1 MKALIGR
8 VTSMVTPPPPPNRRS
23 GSVLMRGARWR
34 LALVSLVLL
43 AIVAV
48 ALTPTERAEAQSV
61 PNVFWNSVAITLF
74 EPGTLVESR
83 REVVRL
89 QVSQNLSAPLTVSY
103 TMGGTATP
111 GVDYTID
118 AGSPAYAARTGT
130 FTIPSGTPRFTN
142 VAIPIT
148 VLEDAVTD
156 HGETIILAFTAGAD
170 YGVNQTST
178 TTITIA
184 EETGRPAFR
193 IGGQPQVNGTLTLQ
207 KVCADP
213 DGEGT
218 SAHRWERSSTSGVTG
233 WTPIS
238 DSQSYTLQQADVGH
252 YIRSRILHDD
262 GSGGSER
269 FFTPIVGP
277 IGPVA
282 VDNTV
287 KFSRN
292 SYNAREGDPLR
303 PTLTFSSPT
312 KRARTFEIG
321 FHNCDADLNKDIV
334 VDVPS
339 AVQFGG
345 GLDALAATHSVT
357 VPAGVTSHTFSLPVL
372 LDDRI
377 EGYETFVMGFWD
389 VPRGISIGSQQDATN
404 QGTFAQVQIADVNFV
419 PENWPLKPSGVS
431 AGDQFRLLF
440 KTENERNAESG
451 NIGDYDTFVRNRIG
465 GTSTGHA
472 DIRQYQDTF
481 RVVGSTG
488 TVDAAWHTATGIM
501 VSGEPSHTPF
511 SHPIYWM
518 GGPKVADDYNDFW
531 DGTWDANRQTGPH
544 QRNALGV
551 VTTNKRGPNTGT
563 KSGTTHAT
571 AGAKATYHLGHST
584 HTRWGGNMQNH
595 NPINQGQIP
604 VGDTN
609 VYLGLSGIFLPLD
622 VSAANPLVT
631 IETRRARVEE
641 GTVITYTLR
650 AVPAPSSPVTVN
662 LKVTETTDGGPNFVD
677 SGDQGPKTE
686 TIPTSGVATFT
697 VETVDDNL
705 GEPDG
710 GVTVSIGSGTGYRT
724 LAASD
729 TVMTVIT
736 SSDISLDISAGAAL
750 GDGSNGPAQTGANVD
765 FTFSLPK
772 ALEGRELSGIRTQLA
787 WGGDVLSPRSDHRP
801 ATWDRY
807 VLNPDWKPDGSARVN
822 IMGAYVRPWL
832 ESSIMPGD
840 RSFSRRVHVKN
851 RAEAGG
857 EVGNGWIAMRVAPD
871 PNPDDK
877 SNNYIAHPDAGWA
890 CMPVGGGTCPS
901 AWPGVPAASIAAL
914 DNGTVMS
921 GNDARYRITV
931 NPAPP
936 SGQTRRVYLKTWEV
950 FITANDPPCD
960 RYGDFLVPDSR
971 GGRYGE
977 WDPYKHCDPPLRTG
991 EENVQRTA
999 HTHVDVGSGGTA
1011 DITLPTEIYR
1021 STENMSGRNYWAEVQ
1036 EDVAYSVGGSSAEVV
1051 TKIFNPNAA
1060 ACWYGHSHHRA
1071 RLITVDGSQV
1081 YSPGGMGITECL
1093 TEEEIDE
1100 WSYGNGSTADRP
1112 TVWTGCKPDYGHRE
1126 HPYTD
1131 GNGNIHHHHNHNPY
1145 LKLGDGSCPV
1155 GQMQT
1160 DGGDSQDG
1168 EQDQQDD
1175 PFPDPGAL
1183 GFSAVTASSVTLSW
1197 PQREV
1202 DHYLVYWA
1210 ENVAGAETQSA
1221 QVDAGTLTY
1230 TITGLK
1236 ADTEYAVIVYSQ
1248 DYDEVTPTGY
1258 QRTAAASCTPN
1269 LPSDAIT
1276 VSEVKTWRGEY
1287 SQDSHVSR
1295 WNRVLAALGEDTG
1308 ETAMTADQARD
1319 IKSRIDNTRW
1329 DRTVRTLEA
1338 MEQCADSTDTTQT
1351 VTPEISITG
1360 GSGITEG
1367 GNASFTV
1374 TANPAPAANLDV
1386 TVAVAQSGDYGVS
1399 TGSQT
1404 VSIPTTGSAT
1414 LTVATG
1420 DDNVDEADGSVTA
1433 TVSSGTGYTVSAT
1446 AGSATVAVADDDDT
1460 APQSCTPNLPSDAIT
1475 VSEVKTWRGEYSQD
1489 SHVSR
1494 WNRVLAALGEDT
1506 GETAM
1511 TADQAREIKSR
1522 IDNTRW
1528 DRTVRTLEALEQCAG
1543 SADTTTPAT
1552 PEVSIAGGNGITEG
1566 GNATFTV
1573 SANPAPAA
1581 NLDVAVAVAQTGDYG
1596 ASTGSQTVSI
1606 PTSGSATLTVATS
1619 DDGVDESDGSVTAT
1633 VNSGQGYTVSATAGA
1648 ATVAVADD
1656 DVPEISIVSDGD
1668 ITEGGD
1674 ASFTVTASPAPHAPL
1689 SVSVVISQSGDFG
1702 VTPGAQT
1709 VSIPTSGSATL
1720 TIATTNDSVDEADGS
1735 VTATVSAGQGY
1746 TVSSTADSATVA
1758 VADDDATLPGTPEIS
1773 ITAGSGVTEGGNAT
1787 FTLTANPAPT
1797 TALDVSVG
1805 VAQTGDYGASTGSQ
1819 TVSIPTSGS
1828 YTLTVATVND
1838 VVDEADGSVTVTVG
1852 AGQGYTVSTTA
1863 GSATVAVADDDVPEI
1878 SITGGS
1884 GVTEGGNATFTL
1896 TANPAPHAPLSVS
1909 VSVSQSGDYGVTPGS
1924 QTVSIPTTG
1933 SYTLTVATVND
1944 GADEA
1949 DGSVTA
1955 IVSAGTGYTVSAT
1968 AGTAT
1973 VAVADD
1979 DDPPP
1984 PDATPSLSVSDA
1996 SARED
2001 AGVMEFTVSLSAA
2014 SEKKV
2019 QVYAATTSFL
2029 HKTATNGDDFEWTQ
2043 VLLTF
2048 APGETSKT
2056 VQVVILDDDLSEG
2069 DESFGMFLAYSP
2081 SDTPLTREHGEG
2093 VIIDDD

>member
-1 MKALIGR
+1 M
-8 VTSMVTPPPPPNRRS
+8 
-23 GSVLMRGARWR
+23 ARAKWR
-34 LALVSLVLL
+34 LPLLVLALL
-43 AIVAV
+43 AVTAITAV

-61 PNVFWNSVAITLF
+61 PNVWWNALTALGP
-74 EPGTLVESR
+74 EPSDLSQQLQ
-83 REVVRL
+83 L
-89 QVSQNLSAPLTVSY
+89 QVSQNLTAALTVSY
-103 TMGGTATP
+103 TIGGTATP

-118 AGSPAYAARTGT
+118 AGSPDYAARTGT
-130 FTIPSGTPRFTN
+130 FTIPAGTARFTS
-142 VAIPIT
+142 VFFPVTI
-148 VLEDAVTD
+148 LEDAVSD
-156 HGETIILAFTAGAD
+156 SGETIILAITDGAD
-170 YGVNQTST
+170 YNLGSGST
-178 TTITIA
+178 VTATIVENSGQA
-184 EETGRPAFR
+184 AFR
-193 IGGQPQVNGTLTLQ
+193 IGGQPQVNGTLTGHR
-207 KVCADP
+207 VCDDAD
-213 DGEGT
+213 GNGT
-218 SAHRWERSSTSGVTG
+218 LSYQWQRKDRPGRATFV
-233 WTPIS
+233 PIGGAT
-238 DSQSYTLQQADVGH
+238 SQSYTLQQADAGYYLRLRVE
-252 YIRSRILHDD
+252 YTD
-262 GSGGSER
+262 GKSVTTR
-269 FFTPIVGP
+269 VYTPIIGP
-277 IGPVA
+277 IGPVVA
-282 VDNTV
+282 KNTV
-287 KFSRN
+287 GFSRD
-292 SYNAREGDPLR
+292 SYNVREGDPLR

-312 KRARTFEIG
+312 AQEQTFEIT
-321 FHNCDADLNKDIV
+321 FQTCDADLRKDIV
-334 VDVPS
+334 VDYAEHSPFVRATDVS
-339 AVQFGG
+339 A
-345 GLDALAATHSVT
+345 AHSVT
-357 VPAGVTSHTFSLPVL
+357 VPAGVTSHTFSLPVP
-372 LDDRI
+372 LDGEI
-377 EGYETFVMGFWD
+377 EGYETFVMGFGGM
-389 VPRGISIGSQQDATN
+389 PRGITIGDQSDATN
-404 QGTFAQVQIADVNFV
+404 QGQYAVVQIADVNFV
-419 PENWPLKPSGVS
+419 PENWPLKPGTVS

-465 GTSTGHA
+465 GASTGHA

-571 AGAKATYHLGHST
+571 AGAKATYHLGHGT
-584 HTRWGGNMQNH
+584 HTRWGGNMQNQ

-604 VGDTN
+604 VGDNN

-662 LKVTETTDGGPNFVD
+662 VKVTETTDGGPNFVD

-736 SSDISLDISAGAAL
+736 SSDVSLDISVGATL

-832 ESSIMPGD
+832 ESSIMSGD

-857 EVGNGWIAMRVAPD
+857 DVGNGWIAMRVAPD

-877 SNNYIAHPDAGWA
+877 SNNYIAHPDAEWA

-931 NPAPP
+931 NPAPA

-950 FITANDPPCD
+950 FVNPFDEPCE

-977 WDPYKHCDPPLRTG
+977 WDPYKHCDPPLRNG
-991 EENVQRTA
+991 EEKVQFTDY
-999 HTHVDVGSGGTA
+999 THVDVGSGGTA
-1011 DITLPTEIYR
+1011 TITLPTKIYR

-1036 EDVAYSVGGSSAEVV
+1036 EDVAYSVGGGSSAEVETTV
-1051 TKIFNPNAA
+1051 FDTAQA

-1081 YSPGGMGITECL
+1081 YSAGGMGITECL
-1093 TEEEIDE
+1093 TSDEIDE
-1100 WSYGNGSTADRP
+1100 WKYGNGSTDDRP
-1112 TVWTGCKPDYGHRE
+1112 TVWTSCKPEYSHSDNR

-1131 GNGNIHHHHNHNPY
+1131 GNGNTHHHHNHNPY

-1183 GFSAVTASSVTLSW
+1183 GFSDVTDSSVTLSW

-1221 QVDAGTLTY
+1221 QVDADTLTY

-1276 VSEVKTWRGEY
+1276 VSEVETWRDEY
-1287 SQDSHVSR
+1287 SH
-1295 WNRVLAALGEDTG
+1295 
-1308 ETAMTADQARD
+1308 
-1319 IKSRIDNTRW
+1319 
-1329 DRTVRTLEA
+1329 
-1338 MEQCADSTDTTQT
+1338 
-1351 VTPEISITG
+1351 
-1360 GSGITEG
+1360 
-1367 GNASFTV
+1367 
-1374 TANPAPAANLDV
+1374 
-1386 TVAVAQSGDYGVS
+1386 
-1399 TGSQT
+1399 
-1404 VSIPTTGSAT
+1404 
-1414 LTVATG
+1414 
-1420 DDNVDEADGSVTA
+1420 DD
-1433 TVSSGTGYTVSAT
+1433 
-1446 AGSATVAVADDDDT
+1446 
-1460 APQSCTPNLPSDAIT
+1460 
-1475 VSEVKTWRGEYSQD
+1475 
-1489 SHVSR
+1489 HVSR

-1528 DRTVRTLEALEQCAG
+1528 DRTVRTLDAIEQCNNPPA
-1543 SADTTTPAT
+1543 AT
-1552 PEVSIAGGNGITEG
+1552 PEVSVTAGSGITEG

-1573 SANPAPAA
+1573 SANPAPAAALSVSVNVGQTGDYGVSTGSQTVTIPTGGSYTLTVATVNDSVDEADGSVTATVNSGTGYTVSSTAGAATVAVADDDDPPQTCTPNLPSDAITVSEVKTWRDEYSQDSHVSRWNRVLAALGEDTGEAAMTADQARDIKSRIDNTRWDRTVRTLEALEQCNNPPAATPEISVTAGSGITEGGDATFTVTANPAPAA

-1619 DDGVDESDGSVTAT
+1619 DDGVDEADGSVTAT
-1633 VNSGQGYTVSATAGA
+1633 VSSGTGYTVSATAGS

-1656 DVPEISIVSDGD
+1656 DVPEISIVSNGG
-1668 ITEGGD
+1668 ITEGGN
-1674 ASFTVTASPAPHAPL
+1674 ASFTLTASLAPHAPL
-1689 SVSVVISQSGDFG
+1689 AVSVAVSQSGDYG
-1702 VTPGAQT
+1702 VTPGSQT

-1746 TVSSTADSATVA
+1746 TVSGTAGSATVA
-1758 VADDDATLPGTPEIS
+1758 VADDDDAAPPAMPEIS
-1773 ITAGSGVTEGGNAT
+1773 ITAGSGVTEGGTAT
-1787 FTLTANPAPT
+1787 FTLTASPAPSS
-1797 TALDVSVG
+1797 ALSVSVS
-1805 VAQTGDYGASTGSQ
+1805 VAQTGDFGVSTGSQ

-1828 YTLTVATVND
+1828 YTLAVATVND
-1838 VVDEADGSVTVTVG
+1838 GVDEADGSVTATVS

-1863 GSATVAVADDDVPEI
+1863 GAATVAVADDDVPEI
-1878 SITGGS
+1878 SIAGGS
-1884 GVTEGGNATFTL
+1884 GVTEGGDATFTL
-1896 TANPAPHAPLSVS
+1896 TATPAPHTALTVS
-1909 VSVSQSGDYGVTPGS
+1909 VSVSQSGDFGVTPGS

-1955 IVSAGTGYTVSAT
+1955 TVSAGQGYTVSAT
-1968 AGTAT
+1968 AGSAT

-1984 PDATPSLSVSDA
+1984 PDATPSLSVSDG

-2014 SEKKV
+2014 SDKKV
-2019 QVYAATTSFL
+2019 QVHAATTSFL
-2029 HKTATNGDDFEWTQ
+2029 HKTATSGDDFEWTQ

-2056 VQVVILDDDLSEG
+2056 VQVVILDDGISEG